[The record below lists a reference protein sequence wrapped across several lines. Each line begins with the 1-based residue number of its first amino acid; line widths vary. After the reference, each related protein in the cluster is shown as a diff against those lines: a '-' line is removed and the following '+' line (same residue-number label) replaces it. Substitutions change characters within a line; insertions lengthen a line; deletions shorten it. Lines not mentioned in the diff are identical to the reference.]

1 MIFTNEMCL
10 KFGRWVQIR
19 LVTKNMAEK
28 FRLKIHNGGF
38 FAKNRHISIKI
49 EKLATE
55 IMSKLEFK
63 WWDIDSN
70 T

>member
-28 FRLKIHNGGF
+28 FRFKIHNGGF
-38 FAKNRHISIKI
+38 LAKNRHISIKI
-49 EKLATE
+49 EKLAAE
-55 IMSKLEFK
+55 IMSKVEFK
-63 WWDIDSN
+63 WWEIESN